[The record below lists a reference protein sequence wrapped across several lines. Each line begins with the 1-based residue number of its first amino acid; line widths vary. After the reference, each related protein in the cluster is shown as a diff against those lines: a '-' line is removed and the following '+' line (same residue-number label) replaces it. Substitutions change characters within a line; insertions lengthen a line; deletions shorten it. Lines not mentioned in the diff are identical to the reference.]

1 MKRDFSPLPIRTEG
15 NGANLRTLTFDFAD
29 APMLFAGMR
38 LAANTVMMS
47 SKNKAERRLR
57 HYQQMFLEACP
68 PGFDKFKDEEDI
80 ATIAIAM
87 MDADLCTA
95 QCIQEHSWDSDVWL
109 QVEVG
114 GIRCIAGRVAKTDV
128 PAMVACLREIAP
140 MSCEVRHLDD
150 VMGHPYR
157 TSA

>member
-1 MKRDFSPLPIRTEG
+1 MKRDRSPLPIRTEG

-47 SKNKAERRLR
+47 SKTNAERRLR

-68 PGFDKFKDEEDI
+68 PGFDKFKVEEDI
-80 ATIAIAM
+80 ATIAITM

-95 QCIQEHSWDSDVWL
+95 QCIYEHSWDRDVWL
-109 QVEVG
+109 RVEVG
-114 GIRCIAGRVAKTDV
+114 DTRCIAGRVLKTDV
-128 PAMVACLREIAP
+128 PAMIDCLRKIAP
-140 MSCEVRHLDD
+140 LSCRIETLED
-150 VMGHPYR
+150 VQGHPYR
-157 TSA
+157 MSA